1 MKGKRIPYSAAEL
14 AWVEQNCGMHRRD
27 LHAAFV
33 RKFKRSDVT
42 EQHIRSLC
50 TRKGWSAGPEGRKRL
65 AGASTLFSSAEIEW
79 LKQSAG
85 LSRADAYAQFVEAFG
100 RDDISEGQVTA
111 YRKRNGI
118 KCGGD
123 GRFVKGQHSWNKG
136 KKLPVS
142 DAFKATMF
150 KKGHVPHNQN
160 YIGHERINHEGYVE
174 ISVAKPN
181 PYTKADRHY
190 VTKHRLLWE
199 EINGPVPEGHV
210 LKCLDGDKQNT
221 DPKNWLA
228 IPRALLPRLN
238 GRWGSLSYDEAEP
251 ELKPYILAAARL
263 QHAAR
268 EARKSG
274 GAK

>member
-1 MKGKRIPYSAAEL
+1 MKGKRIPYSAAEI
-14 AWVEQNCGMHRRD
+14 A
-27 LHAAFV
+27 
-33 RKFKRSDVT
+33 
-42 EQHIRSLC
+42 
-50 TRKGWSAGPEGRKRL
+50 
-65 AGASTLFSSAEIEW
+65 W

-118 KCGGD
+118 RCGGD
-123 GRFVKGQHSWNKG
+123 GRFVKGRPGSPSRG
-136 KKLPVS
+136 KLMANHPNS
-142 DAFKATMF
+142 KATRF
-150 KKGHVPHNQN
+150 QKGHAPHNQN

-181 PYTKADRHY
+181 PHTKADRHY

-221 DPKNWLA
+221 DPTNWLA

-274 GAK
+274 GAKS